1 MAFVIPKENYAGK
14 VREIVIGKGDKA
26 VKLGG
31 YDSMPLCTF
40 EGTWPNKPVVAMEVY
55 DVAPELNAQGWPPAT
70 FEAFKDV
77 VNDPGAWA
85 KKCLEYGAD
94 LICVQLAGTDPNA
107 QNKSAEEAIEVVK
120 KVKEAVGDIPL
131 IIWGSNNLEKDQEV
145 LPAIMEAFPNENWL
159 FGPAEE
165 GNYKKITA
173 SAIGYGHL
181 VAGKSSIDVNLA
193 KQLNILIENLGLS
206 LEKVVMDPTTAAL
219 GYGIEYTYSVMERIS
234 LAALAQN
241 DDKMQ
246 NPFINDLAKEA
257 WKTREAMLSIE
268 EEPTYG
274 EQNTRGILMESI
286 TAIDLIAA
294 GSSILIMRNPTAV
307 KVIKELIN
315 ELYS

>member
-1 MAFVIPKENYAGK
+1 MAFAIPKENYAGK

-26 VKLGG
+26 VKIGG

-77 VNDPGAWA
+77 INDPGAWA

-257 WKTREAMLSIE
+257 WKTREAMLTVE

-286 TAIDLIAA
+286 TAMDLIAA

>member
-1 MAFVIPKENYAGK
+1 MAFVIPKENYPGK
-14 VREIVIGKGDKA
+14 IREIVIGKGDKA
-26 VKLGG
+26 VKVGG
-31 YDSMPLCTF
+31 YDCMPLCTF

-55 DVAPELNAQGWPPAT
+55 DVVPELNAQGWPPAT
-70 FEAFKDV
+70 YEPFKDV
-77 VNDPGAWA
+77 FNDPGAWA

-107 QNKSAEEAIEVVK
+107 QNKSAQEAIEVVK
-120 KVKEAVGDIPL
+120 KVKEAVDVPL

-165 GNYKKITA
+165 GNYKKIAA

-206 LEKVVMDPTTAAL
+206 LEKVVMDPTTASL

-241 DDKMQ
+241 DEKMQ
-246 NPFINDLAKEA
+246 NPMINDMAKEC
-257 WKTREAMLSIE
+257 WKTREAMLTVE

-274 EQNTRGILMESI
+274 EDRDTRGILMESI

>member
-1 MAFVIPKENYAGK
+1 MAFAIPKENYAGK

-26 VKLGG
+26 VKVGG

-40 EGTWPNKPVVAMEVY
+40 EGTWPNRPVVAMEVY
-55 DVAPELNAQGWPPAT
+55 DIVPEGQGWPPAVT
-70 FEAFKDV
+70 EPFKDV
-77 VNDPGAWA
+77 FNDPGAWA

-107 QNKSAEEAIEVVK
+107 QNKSAQDAIEVVK
-120 KVKEAVGDIPL
+120 KVKEAVDVPL
-131 IIWGSNNLEKDQEV
+131 IIWGSGNLEKDQEV

-165 GNYKKITA
+165 ANYKKIAA

-193 KQLNILIENLGLS
+193 KQLNILIENLGLP
-206 LEKVVMDPTTAAL
+206 LDKVVMDPTTASL
-219 GYGIEYTYSVMERIS
+219 GYGVEYSYSVMERIS

-246 NPFINDLAKEA
+246 NPMINDLAKEA
-257 WKTREAMLSIE
+257 WKTREAMLTVE

-286 TAIDLIAA
+286 TAIDLITA